1 MILILGK
8 DFLQLLLLKVHET
21 FLFKMI
27 NKVYDIPWSVRIF
40 FAFIEKED
48 QTDTSYQKEM

>member
-8 DFLQLLLLKVHET
+8 DFLQLLLLKVRET

-40 FAFIEKED
+40 FVFIEKED

>member
-1 MILILGK
+1 MILVLGK
-8 DFLQLLLLKVHET
+8 DFLQLLLLKVRET